1 LPLALQWPWPRAE
14 NCGDKEIMK
23 LLKQILDAMS
33 CNSFSSKKSTFDAI
47 VGNHDIKLI
56 LNRAILSERPIH
68 VLLVGKPGSA
78 KSMFLTEMMRRL
90 KNSYF
95 IVGSN
100 TTKAGLVNQLFERQ
114 PKYLLI
120 DELDKMNANDQVSLL
135 HLMETGIIS
144 ETKVKKTRQ
153 IELTSWVFATA
164 NNCEKIIEAL
174 LSRFVVLE
182 VPDYSFEEFTNIAVK
197 RLANEK
203 VDRYIASIIAEKVW
217 YELGSRDVR
226 DVVKIGRLVE
236 NIPDISLVIKVMRRY

>member
-1 LPLALQWPWPRAE
+1 MNNFLRQSFTGLWKEVLRVNPLRFE
-14 NCGDKEIMK
+14 EIVS
-23 LLKQILDAMS
+23 Q
-33 CNSFSSKKSTFDAI
+33 N
-47 VGNHDIKLI
+47 DIKLI
-56 LNRAILSERPIH
+56 FNKAIKSERPIH
-68 VLLVGKPGSA
+68 VLLLGKPGSA
-78 KSMFLTEMMRRL
+78 KTMFLMEMMRRL

-100 TTKAGLVNQLFERQ
+100 TTKAGLVHQLFEKE

-120 DELDKMNANDQVSLL
+120 DEIDKMSRDDQVSLL

-144 ETKVKKTRQ
+144 ETKIKKTRQ
-153 IELTSWVFATA
+153 LELVSWVFATA
-164 NNCEKIIEAL
+164 NSVEKIIEAL

-197 RLANEK
+197 RLASEK

-226 DVVKIGRLVE
+226 DVIKIGRLVE
-236 NIPDISLVIKVMRRY
+236 NIPDISLVIKVMRRS

>member
-1 LPLALQWPWPRAE
+1 M
-14 NCGDKEIMK
+14 NNF
-23 LLKQILDAMS
+23 LKQSLS
-33 CNSFSSKKSTFDAI
+33 GLWKEVLRVNPLRFEEI
-47 VGNHDIKLI
+47 VSQNDIKLI
-56 LNRAILSERPIH
+56 FNKAIKSERPIH
-68 VLLVGKPGSA
+68 VLLLGKPGSA
-78 KSMFLTEMMRRL
+78 KTMFLMEMMRRL

-100 TTKAGLVNQLFERQ
+100 TTKAGLVHQLFEKE

-120 DELDKMNANDQVSLL
+120 DEIDKMSRDDQVSLL

-144 ETKVKKTRQ
+144 ETKIKKTRQ
-153 IELTSWVFATA
+153 LELVSWVFATA
-164 NNCEKIIEAL
+164 NSVEKIIEAL

-197 RLANEK
+197 RLASEK

-226 DVVKIGRLVE
+226 DVIKIGRLVE
-236 NIPDISLVIKVMRRY
+236 NIPDISLVIKVMRRS